1 MLAAYALI
9 VLTGFAGSFHCAA
22 MCGPFIGY
30 FRIHGAVGSS
40 HLAYQSGRLAAYLVL
55 GALAGLLG
63 QGVLFAGATVGL
75 QRVLMIVMGLAMI
88 AVGLNYYL
96 PKRARRQP
104 LRGPFNWLRE
114 QLGQLHGRERAA
126 LLGLFTTLLPCGF
139 LYAYALAALAT
150 GNPLAGMA
158 TMAAFWLGT
167 LPTLLGI
174 SWLTTYVAPRLP
186 VQLARLTPLLL
197 VLLGLLALTGK
208 WQALTGPSHDAL
220 CMK

>member
-22 MCGPFIGY
+22 MCGPFVGY
-30 FRIHGAVGSS
+30 FRLHGAVGSS
-40 HLAYQSGRLAAYLVL
+40 HLAYQAGRLSAYLVL

-63 QGVLFAGATVGL
+63 QGVLFAGATMGL
-75 QRVLMIVMGLAMI
+75 QRALMIAMGLAMI
-88 AVGLNYYL
+88 AVGLNHYL
-96 PKRARRQP
+96 PKRPGGPR
-104 LRGPFNWLRE
+104 LRGPFHWLRS

-126 LLGLFTTLLPCGF
+126 LLGLLTTLLPCGF

-174 SWLTTYVAPRLP
+174 SWLTTNLAPRLP
-186 VQLARLTPLLL
+186 RQLARLTPLLL

-208 WQALTGPSHDAL
+208 WQALAPSGDVL